1 MIYRYNFLKFNLYS
15 RKDIFSVSSQN
26 TVLKDV
32 PCGLFCVSFIQEKMW
47 GSLSISSMKGSW
59 KRFDKGLYATLLARL
74 IIPSIYTTVRVY
86 IIGNLD
92 EKDAINIISQLQL
105 VNIILEIIE
114 EALLQPLYHCFGN
127 SIYLEERHIIREKV
141 RSGSFVC
148 MVMYALFCT
157 IIGIF
162 SPQLVNIMAQKDM
175 LDDETIKYIRLE
187 LCGIFFKGI
196 SKLFTVV
203 LVLGKKRFYL
213 NIILIFQLCISII
226 SDLFF
231 FS

>member
-1 MIYRYNFLKFNLYS
+1 MWR
-15 RKDIFSVSSQN
+15 
-26 TVLKDV
+26 
-32 PCGLFCVSFIQEKMW
+32 SF
-47 GSLSISSMKGSW
+47 SLSNLKNSW
-59 KRFDKGLYATLLARL
+59 KRFDKSLFATLLARL

-86 IIGNLD
+86 IIGNL
-92 EKDAINIISQLQL
+92 EGKDSINIISQVQW
-105 VNIILEIIE
+105 VTIILDIIE
-114 EALLQPLYHCFGN
+114 LALLQPLYHCFGN

-157 IIGIF
+157 IIGILA
-162 SPQLVNIMAQKDM
+162 PQLVNIMAQKDM
-175 LDDETIKYIRLE
+175 LDVQTIKYIRLE
-187 LCGIFFKGI
+187 LCGIFFKGM

-203 LVLGKKRFYL
+203 LVLGKKSLYL